1 MTKDDKLLLAKTL
14 QAIERLQ
21 FYNLALESLA
31 EKYAPRNWKSLADEL
46 AGDERL
52 HPELRDRCRRVYE
65 DLERDDP
72 QTDSSRLL
80 ALFLSLPTKGK
91 PN

>member
-14 QAIERLQ
+14 QAIAKLH

-31 EKYAPRNWKSLADEL
+31 EKFAPRNWKSLADEL

-52 HPELRDRCRRVYE
+52 HPELRDRFRRVYE

-72 QTDSSRLL
+72 QTDSNQFLD
-80 ALFLSLPTKGK
+80 LFLALPTKGK